1 MVFEKQNRQI
11 FKKKKKKT
19 KGRGTRGMEEEKS
32 SAWQTI
38 VSGNGTRPL
47 GIFPSGTIELVLGI
61 LIRQI
66 VKVRGLQ

>member
-1 MVFEKQNRQI
+1 
-11 FKKKKKKT
+11 
-19 KGRGTRGMEEEKS
+19 MEEEKS